1 MKDKI
6 CKGIFL
12 WIKDKILFNYFVEN
26 FWSRTSSTSR
36 WAGSSRQSS
45 IFGLWCRLVSRVWAT
60 LVHLMIIFYCSYFIL
75 FFFHCVSLSTLFISP
90 FCVSFYFPSIFSLWE
105 FFISVCA
112 TIPLISSVNILFKQW
127 DGEWNFLFFFDIHQ
141 TLFLFKNT
149 NLVQIVRSLLFLIFH
164 LLPCLERP
172 CPRSHPSGSWGMLII

>member
-1 MKDKI
+1 MKPHLLDKPVSW
-6 CKGIFL
+6 FVSTE
-12 WIKDKILFNYFVEN
+12 FNIWPLVPVGKPRLGHLGSFDGYFN
-26 FWSRTSSTSR
+26 
-36 WAGSSRQSS
+36 
-45 IFGLWCRLVSRVWAT
+45 
-60 LVHLMIIFYCSYFIL
+60 CSYFIQ

-90 FCVSFYFPSIFSLWE
+90 FYVSFYSPSIFSLWE

-127 DGEWNFLFFFDIHQ
+127 EGEWDFLFFFDIHQ

-172 CPRSHPSGSWGMLII
+172 CPRSHPSGSCGMLII